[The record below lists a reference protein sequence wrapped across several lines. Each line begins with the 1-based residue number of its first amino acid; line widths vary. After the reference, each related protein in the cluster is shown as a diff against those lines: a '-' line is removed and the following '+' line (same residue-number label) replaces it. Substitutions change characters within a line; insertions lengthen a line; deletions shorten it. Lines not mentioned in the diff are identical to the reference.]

1 MYRPKSVLRLI
12 LAGFAVVAVPLIV
25 ALVNASHTFDTM
37 ADQSQRAVLKAVQA
51 TRASGMLVEHLTAME
66 RSARQYQVVRNPTL
80 FDVYAEAHEKFQR
93 ARNRLSELPLDARQ
107 REALLELG
115 LLEARLYRRL
125 ESVAPD
131 SPELEDAVAE
141 FPALSELA
149 GQIYDAS
156 SELVD
161 REVTNMEGTA
171 DRANRMLAWQVVA
184 LAPIAMILAGV
195 FTVLIAKPIRQIGQA
210 IRQLGDGGFTAPIE
224 ISGPRDLANLGERL
238 TWLRAR
244 LLALEEE
251 KQKFLHHVSHELK
264 TPLTAIREG
273 SELLSDQVVGPLNP
287 EQREVSRIMRD
298 NGVQLQRL
306 IEDMLSFN
314 LAKSRPALPEAKDHD
329 MVVVVRTVLENHK
342 LAMRAKNLHLVT
354 DLGKAPVRGDAEKLS
369 VVVDNLL
376 SNAVKYCPPEGAIKV
391 MLRRVSEHVVLDVLD
406 SGSGFGSLD
415 EERVFEAFY
424 QGDAPFKGHVKGS
437 GLGLSIAR
445 EYVQSHNGRIEVI
458 SPESRGAHVRVI
470 LPASS
475 AGTRHGCY

>member
-12 LAGFAVVAVPLIV
+12 LIGFAFVAVPLIL

-37 ADQSQRAVLKAVQA
+37 ADQSQRAVFKAVQA
-51 TRASGMLVEHLTAME
+51 TRTSRMLVEHLTAME

-80 FDVYAEAHEKFQR
+80 FEVYTEAHEKFEL
-93 ARNRLSELPLDARQ
+93 ARNRLSELPLDVQQ
-107 REALLELG
+107 RDALLELG

-149 GQIYDAS
+149 QQIHIAS
-156 SELVD
+156 SDLVD
-161 REVTNMEGTA
+161 REVTNMKGTA
-171 DRANRMLAWQVVA
+171 DRANRMLAWQA
-184 LAPIAMILAGV
+184 AGLAPIALLLAGV
-195 FTVLIAKPIRQIGQA
+195 FAVLIAKPIRQIGHA
-210 IRQLGDGGFTAPIE
+210 IHQLGDGESTAPIE

-244 LLALEEE
+244 LWALEEE
-251 KQKFLHHVSHELK
+251 KKRFLHHVSHELK

-273 SELLSDQVVGPLNP
+273 SELLSDQVVGPLNC
-287 EQREVSRIMRD
+287 EQSEVARIMRD

-306 IEDMLSFN
+306 IEDLLSFN
-314 LAKSRPALPEAKDHD
+314 LAKTRPALPELQDQQMD
-329 MVVVVRTVLENHK
+329 VVVRKVLENHK

-354 DLGKAPVRGDAEKLS
+354 DLGEAPVRADAEKLS

-376 SNAVKYCPPEGAIKV
+376 SNAVKYCPAEGAIKV
-391 MLRRVSEHVVLDVLD
+391 TLRRENDNVTLDVLD
-406 SGSGFGSLD
+406 SGSGFGSMD
-415 EERVFEAFY
+415 KERVFEAFY
-424 QGDAPFKGHVKGS
+424 QGDAPFKAHVKGS
-437 GLGLSIAR
+437 GLGLSIAQ
-445 EYVQSHNGRIEVI
+445 EYVESHNGHIEVI

-470 LPASS
+470 LPVSPTGAS
-475 AGTRHGCY
+475 HGRS